1 MKINSTG
8 SLLNGGDAELR
19 AIKFD
24 RLLRT
29 ERVDD
34 EGKQVLL
41 QALPSLELGQLL
53 HLVSS
58 HGDLGAPA
66 LIVDRFIALLPSDE
80 MGLWGYFG
88 YYNLLET
95 LVDKLGRDGYD
106 DFAEKAFPRTK
117 AFYRRQIAQHMRACP
132 TFDELVRLDGERNQW
147 SVALAPEP
155 IALSLLEERR
165 DERNCRARV
174 AALIAEASRGELLR
188 LEGLLHQTRFDDLTR
203 QAQQRLLDSFDLKSH
218 DEERDAAADPEV
230 GVNHC
235 HWAFVRRWI
244 AEPAA
249 DRPAR
254 LGWMADFIEKRAG
267 AWGRFVTLNTR
278 DWAPPEIINGIIAI
292 LIDRG
297 RAPSNAGPILR
308 ERLEAGSI
316 EAWNSVFL
324 WCERLGRARIYET
337 YSDQKAIVTAAR
349 LPKSAPDEF
358 DEAFLRCAFSVIA
371 HERQQIQLMRSRDG
385 GAPVNEP
392 DESEDLFDY
401 ALFGDSRVDFMTRH
415 FRPLLRIETVVDR
428 LLELELTPTRARRI
442 ARLIKAHRR
451 LLHHPRIGEVAAVA
465 GEIEAE
471 MLPAFEK
478 IDLEDRDQVTLY
490 RHLAGAT
497 ADDRLRAHAR
507 AALLRYDR
515 GADST
520 RLIPRPSGWVLLRW
534 FEDLIERTLRAD
546 LRAQIVD
553 APLYVV
559 LDWREM
565 LPTVVDDLLIGDA
578 AQRHLDENRRWDRVY
593 LIPQLRPFVEQR
605 VPHAEDDDE
614 LFFLLDW
621 LEAQGFSRA
630 AKLEAVLAAI
640 EKRPP
645 TRILQQIGALLPTR
659 SSWEQHGPRL
669 LRALVRRDAW
679 TMVYNIWYTLY
690 ESVRNAPAAPDGT
703 PARSDD
709 EIVALITAA
718 HLAFATVLLELAS
731 AAAEAQD
738 ETRLLALLNAV
749 LKLDPPPPIVRH
761 LRRLAKQPGLSD
773 RARERIDLGTTLFKS
788 ASGRTAAFGPLM
800 NAAQMMIAASTPA
813 VPVLA
818 PEG

>member
-1 MKINSTG
+1 MKVNPTG
-8 SLLNGGDAELR
+8 LLLGSGDAELR

-24 RLLRT
+24 RLLRS

-41 QALPSLELGQLL
+41 QALPSLEFGQLL
-53 HLVSS
+53 HLVNS

-66 LIVDRFIALLPSDE
+66 VIVDRFISLLPSDD
-80 MGLWGYFG
+80 MDQWAYFG

-95 LVDKLGRDGYD
+95 LVDKLGHDAYA
-106 DFAEKAFPRTK
+106 DFAEKAFPRAK
-117 AFYRRQIAQHMRACP
+117 SFYRRQIAQHMRACS
-132 TFDELVRLDGERNQW
+132 TFDELVRLDGKRDNW

-155 IALSLLEERR
+155 IAVSLLDDRR
-165 DERNCRARV
+165 DERRCRARV
-174 AALIAEASRGELLR
+174 AALIAEASHGELLR
-188 LEGLLHQTRFDDLTR
+188 LEGILHQTGFDDLTR
-203 QAQQRLLDSFDLKSH
+203 QAQQRLLDCFEIKSRFENNG
-218 DEERDAAADPEV
+218 DDPDA
-230 GVNHC
+230 GVNYC
-235 HWAFVRRWI
+235 HRVFVKRWL

-249 DRPAR
+249 DRAAR
-254 LGWMADFIEKRAG
+254 LGWMADFLEKG
-267 AWGRFVTLNTR
+267 AEAVGQMLTLNLR

-297 RAPSNAGPILR
+297 RAPSNAGPVLR
-308 ERLEAGSI
+308 ERLEGGSI

-324 WCERLGRARIYET
+324 WCERLGHARIYET
-337 YSDQKAIVTAAR
+337 YGDQKAIVTEAR
-349 LPKSAPDEF
+349 LPKSPPDEF
-358 DEAFLRCAFSVIA
+358 DEAFLRCAFAVIA
-371 HERQQIQLMRSRDG
+371 HERQQIQFARSRDG
-385 GAPVNEP
+385 GAPMNEP

-442 ARLIKAHRR
+442 ARLIKDHRR
-451 LLHHPRIGEVAAVA
+451 LLHHSRIGEVAAVA
-465 GEIEAE
+465 GEVEAE
-471 MLPAFEK
+471 MLPPFEK

-490 RHLAGAT
+490 RHLAGAA

-534 FEDLIERTLRAD
+534 FEDLIEPALRTE

-559 LDWREM
+559 LDWWDM
-565 LPTVVDDLLIGDA
+565 LPTVVDDLLIGAA
-578 AQRHLDENRRWDRVY
+578 AQRHLDENRRWDRIY
-593 LIPQLRPFVEQR
+593 LIPQLRRFVEQR
-605 VPHAEDDDE
+605 VPRAEDDDE

-630 AKLEAVLAAI
+630 AKLDAVLAAI
-640 EKRPP
+640 EKRLP
-645 TRILQQIGALLPTR
+645 TRNLQRIVALLPTR

-679 TMVYNIWYTLY
+679 TMVYNIWYTLH
-690 ESVRNAPAAPDGT
+690 ESIRNAPAAPDGT
-703 PARSDD
+703 AARSDD
-709 EIVALITAA
+709 EIVALVTAA

-731 AAAEAQD
+731 AAAETQD
-738 ETRLLALLNAV
+738 EARLLVLLNAV

-761 LRRLAKQPGLSD
+761 LRQLAKQPSLSD

-800 NAAQMMIAASTPA
+800 NAAEMMIAASPAA

>member
-1 MKINSTG
+1 MKNNTTG
-8 SLLNGGDAELR
+8 SLLSSEDAELR

-29 ERVDD
+29 ERVDN

-95 LVDKLGRDGYD
+95 LADKLGHDAYA

-117 AFYRRQIAQHMRACP
+117 SFYRRQIAQHMRACS
-132 TFDELVRLDGERNQW
+132 TFDELVRLDGKRDNW

-155 IALSLLEERR
+155 IAVSLLDDRR
-165 DERNCRARV
+165 DERRCRVRV
-174 AALIAEASRGELLR
+174 AALIDEASHGELLR

-203 QAQQRLLDSFDLKSH
+203 QAQQRLLDGFELKTRFA
-218 DEERDAAADPEV
+218 DNGGEDPDA
-230 GVNHC
+230 GVNYC
-235 HWAFVRRWI
+235 HRVFVKRWL

-249 DRPAR
+249 DRAAR
-254 LGWMADFIEKRAG
+254 LGWMADFLEKG
-267 AWGRFVTLNTR
+267 AEAVGPMLTLNLR

-297 RAPSNAGPILR
+297 RAPSNAGPVLR
-308 ERLEAGSI
+308 ERLEGGSI

-324 WCERLGRARIYET
+324 WCERLGHAGIYET
-337 YSDQKAIVTAAR
+337 YRDQKAIVTAAR

-358 DEAFLRCAFSVIA
+358 DEAFLRCAFTVIA
-371 HERQQIQLMRSRDG
+371 HERQQIQFARSRDG

-392 DESEDLFDY
+392 DESEGLFDY
-401 ALFGDSRVDFMTRH
+401 ALLGDSRVDFMTRPFH
-415 FRPLLRIETVVDR
+415 PLLRIETVVDR
-428 LLELELTPTRARRI
+428 LLELDLTPTRARRI
-442 ARLIKAHRR
+442 ARLIKDHRR

-471 MLPAFEK
+471 MLLPFEK

-490 RHLAGAT
+490 RHLAGAA

-520 RLIPRPSGWVLLRW
+520 ELIPRPSGWVLLRW
-534 FEDLIERTLRAD
+534 FEDLIEPALRAE
-546 LRAQIVD
+546 LRARLVD
-553 APLYVV
+553 APLRVV
-559 LDWREM
+559 LDWWDM
-565 LPTVVDDLLIGDA
+565 LPTVVDDRLIGDA

-593 LIPQLRPFVEQR
+593 LIPQLRRFVEQR

-630 AKLEAVLAAI
+630 AKLDAVLAAI

-645 TRILQQIGALLPTR
+645 TRNLHRIVALLPTR

-679 TMVYNIWYTLY
+679 TMVYNIWYALH
-690 ESVRNAPAAPDGT
+690 ESISNAPAAPDGT
-703 PARSDD
+703 AARSDD
-709 EIVALITAA
+709 EIVALITAT

-731 AAAEAQD
+731 AAAEAHD
-738 ETRLLALLNAV
+738 EARLLALLNAV

-761 LRRLAKQPGLSD
+761 LRQLAKQPGLSD

-800 NAAQMMIAASTPA
+800 NAAQMMIAAST
-813 VPVLA
+813 VPVVVLA
-818 PEG
+818 LEG